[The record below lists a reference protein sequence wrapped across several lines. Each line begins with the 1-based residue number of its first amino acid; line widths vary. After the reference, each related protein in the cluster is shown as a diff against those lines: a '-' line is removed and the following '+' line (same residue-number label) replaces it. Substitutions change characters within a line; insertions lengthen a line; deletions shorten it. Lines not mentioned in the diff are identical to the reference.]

1 MTAQSSFLANGV
13 VFGGKV
19 TGISKI
25 EIKKEGGLSPWET
38 AFLLLRGEY

>member
-1 MTAQSSFLANGV
+1 VLRNPTEQPEREDA
-13 VFGGKV
+13 
-19 TGISKI
+19 GISKI